1 MSSASSSP
9 RSAASTTA
17 TAASTAGSAAVY
29 HALAA
34 RHGAI
39 TPEAAR
45 EGLALYAEH
54 TADARAFPG
63 KHPNIDRL
71 VDIEAGRL
79 APLTVRLQPAAAA

>member
-1 MSSASSSP
+1 MPQLQGSHWLLDAEV
-9 RSAASTTA
+9 TT
-17 TAASTAGSAAVY
+17 
-29 HALAA
+29 
-34 RHGAI
+34 
-39 TPEAAR
+39 
-45 EGLALYAEH
+45 EH